1 MKMRVGILNSC
12 SFKLRQFA
20 MSVFKN
26 SSTHRATLT
35 PSARKMFCRERT
47 AADLIK
53 LRPRAEVQPRIARY
67 SVQKAQRALRAQSE
81 RLFGSRARG
90 SLPCRSSLIN
100 RLVPRVHPPSPRNSR
115 NAHDDDGDNERL
127 RKKKRVRAF
136 GISQSP
142 QREEKC
148 QL

>member
-1 MKMRVGILNSC
+1 MKMQTIEL
-12 SFKLRQFA
+12 LQTT
-20 MSVFKN
+20 SVFYVCF
-26 SSTHRATLT
+26 SSSHHTECVQNILWRERAT
-35 PSARKMFCRERT
+35 
-47 AADLIK
+47 DLIK
-53 LRPRAEVQPRIARY
+53 LRPRVEVQPRIVRY
-67 SVQKAQRALRAQSE
+67 SMRKAQRAFRAQSE

-100 RLVPRVHPPSPRNSR
+100 RLVPRVHPPSPRN
-115 NAHDDDGDNERL
+115 AHDDDDERL